1 MSRSLEDVPTS
12 KVIQNSKGNKIDIFH
27 SVETWSHSFVH
38 GPYRALASLVA
49 LGVLSPPNVIEPGLV
64 GAQIEAQC

>member
-1 MSRSLEDVPTS
+1 MCPLPKSFRATRST
-12 KVIQNSKGNKIDIFH
+12 FH

-49 LGVLSPPNVIEPGLV
+49 LGVLSPPTSDVIEPGPV